1 MITMSLFLKIFLW
14 FWLAMALI
22 VGSLLLVTWST
33 SSEPLAKQWQTFV
46 GESINLNSATAVQIY
61 ENEGIDGLQ
70 EYFVRQKSKRR
81 INSIGFFNRE
91 RKLIAGDLD
100 YVNISGLFDRA
111 NSTNEPEFLEYPDR
125 IFGAKKVVLENSE
138 TYFYVIELKRFSP
151 PPFFTPKLLLQGF
164 VVLLMTGLV
173 CYALARYLSAPIS
186 KLREA
191 TQKFASGEL
200 EVRVGNKAGKHGDEL
215 ALLANDFDEMAE
227 RIERLITSEKRLTQD
242 ISHELRSPLARMN
255 VALEIARAKA
265 NPETETLIQR
275 LEKESDR
282 LNDLISQLLTLS
294 KLETGSQSFE
304 KHEINLAKVVE
315 QIAADADFE
324 AKAADRRVEI
334 KQMDQAKVFGNEQL
348 LRSAVENVL
357 RNAVRYTKTDSTVEV
372 SVVNTN
378 GTTNVNIR
386 DFGEGVPESDL
397 EKMFRPFYRVQE
409 ARDRKSG
416 GIGLGLA
423 IAERAVSSHS
433 GTITAKNMEDE
444 GLLIKISLPAFKG

>member
-1 MITMSLFLKIFLW
+1 MSLFLKIFLW

-22 VGSLLLVTWST
+22 VGALLLVTWST
-33 SSEPLAKQWQTFV
+33 SSEPLAHQWQTFV
-46 GESINLNSATAVQIY
+46 GESINSNSATAVQIY
-61 ENEGIDGLQ
+61 ENEGIEGLQ
-70 EYFVRQKSKRR
+70 EYFGRQKSKRR
-81 INSIGFFNRE
+81 INSIGFFNKQ

-100 YVNISGLFDRA
+100 YVNIRDLFDRA
-111 NSTNEPEFLEYPDR
+111 NATDEPEFLEYPDK
-125 IFGAKKVVLENSE
+125 IFGAKKIVLENSE
-138 TYFYVIELKRFSP
+138 TYYYVIELKRFSP
-151 PPFFTPKLLLQGF
+151 PPFFTPKLLLQGL

-186 KLREA
+186 KLRAA

-200 EVRVGNKAGKHGDEL
+200 EARVGNKAGKRGDEL
-215 ALLANDFDEMAE
+215 SLLANDFDEMAE
-227 RIERLITSEKRLTQD
+227 QIETLITSEKRLTQD

-255 VALEIARAKA
+255 VALEIARSKA
-265 NPETETLIQR
+265 NPATETLIQR

-304 KHEINLAKVVE
+304 KHEINLTKLVE
-315 QIAADADFE
+315 QIVSDADFE

-334 KQMDQAKVFGNEQL
+334 KQIDQAKVFGNEQL

-357 RNAVRYTKTDSTVEV
+357 RNAVRYTKADSAVEV
-372 SVVNTN
+372 SLVNTN
-378 GTTNVNIR
+378 GNTNVSIR

-397 EKMFRPFYRVQE
+397 ERMFRPFYRVQE

-423 IAERAVSSHS
+423 IAERAISNHK
-433 GTITAKNMEDE
+433 GTITAKNMEGK
-444 GLLIKISLPAFKG
+444 GLLIKISLPAIKG

>member
-1 MITMSLFLKIFLW
+1 MSLFLKIFLW

-22 VGSLLLVTWST
+22 VGALVIVNWST
-33 SSEPLAKQWQTFV
+33 SSEPLTRQWQSFV

-61 ENEGIDGLQ
+61 ENEGIEGLQ
-70 EYFVRQKSKRR
+70 EYFFRQKSKRR
-81 INSIGFFNRE
+81 INSIGFFDKD

-100 YVNISGLFDRA
+100 YVNIQNLFDRA
-111 NSTNEPEFLEYPDR
+111 TNTDNPEFLEFPDK
-125 IFGAKKVVLENSE
+125 IIGAKKVVLENGE
-138 TYFYVIELKRFSP
+138 TYFYVIELKRYSP
-151 PPFFTPKLLLQGF
+151 PPFFTPRLFLQGL

-173 CYALARYLSAPIS
+173 CYALARYLAAPIS

-191 TQKFASGEL
+191 TQKFASGNL
-200 EVRVGNKAGKHGDEL
+200 EARVGNRSGKRGDEL
-215 ALLANDFDEMAE
+215 AQLANDFDEMAE
-227 RIERLITSEKRLTQD
+227 RIESLITSEKRLTQD

-255 VALEIARAKA
+255 VALEIAKAKA
-265 NPETETLIQR
+265 NPETTTLIER

-294 KLETGSQSFE
+294 KLETGSASFE
-304 KHEINLAKVVE
+304 KHEINLSKLVE
-315 QIAADADFE
+315 QIVSDADFE
-324 AKAADRRVEI
+324 ANASDRRVEI
-334 KQMDQAKVFGNEQL
+334 KQIDQAKVFGNEQL

-357 RNAVRYTKTDSTVEV
+357 RNAVRYTREESAVEV
-372 SVVNTN
+372 AIVNSN
-378 GTTNVNIR
+378 GHTNVSIR
-386 DFGEGVPESDL
+386 DFGEGVPEADL

-433 GTITAKNMEDE
+433 GSISAKNMKGE
-444 GLLIKISLPAFKG
+444 GLLINITLPVLKS